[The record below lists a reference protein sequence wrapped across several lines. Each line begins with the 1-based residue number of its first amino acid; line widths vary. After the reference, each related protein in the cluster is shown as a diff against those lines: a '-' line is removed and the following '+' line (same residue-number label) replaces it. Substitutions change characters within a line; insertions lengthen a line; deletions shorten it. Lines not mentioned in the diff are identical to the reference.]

1 MVKAKAK
8 AKRASTARA
17 RAREGAWTSRRSAS
31 WPTFLHLLEAA
42 LEELP
47 LATLL
52 DRQLEE
58 LLEGSSTSH
67 LQVRLLEVSPAPWS
81 EELPVP
87 VPPTLLP
94 TGSAT
99 SSAEVGREERVER
112 EAKAG
117 RLLVS
122 LEGREGRE
130 EKARAREERVARA
143 FSEGSTAKA
152 KERVARAF

>member
-1 MVKAKAK
+1 MVKAK

-17 RAREGAWTSRRSAS
+17 RAREGAWTLRRSAS
-31 WPTFLHLLEAA
+31 WPTFLPLLEAA

-47 LATLL
+47 LATLS
-52 DRQLEE
+52 DRQLGE

-67 LQVRLLEVSPAPWS
+67 LQAKLLEALRAPWS

-87 VPPTLLP
+87 VPAMLLP
-94 TGSAT
+94 TGLAT
-99 SSAEVGREERVER
+99 LSAEVEKER

-122 LEGREGRE
+122 LEGRG
-130 EKARAREERVARA
+130 AR
-143 FSEGSTAKA
+143 
-152 KERVARAF
+152 